1 MPVKMLVFL
10 YRNPRL
16 SPEEFKKYYEAHL
29 AGISLF
35 LIIGTISPALPLK
48 SPPDDSTARNAF
60 TPATILR
67 GRQPDFDFDAYAEL
81 TFADQAA
88 YQAFAAKIY
97 APDAAAQITAD
108 EDKFLD
114 RLKQGVVLVGEVRVT
129 VR

>member
-1 MPVKMLVFL
+1 MPVKVLVFL

-16 SPEEFKKYYEAHL
+16 SPEEFKKYYEAHVKLVKKL
-29 AGISLF
+29 AGGDF
-35 LIIGTISPALPLK
+35 PL
-48 SPPDDSTARNAF
+48 SHHRNYIAR
-60 TPATILR
+60 TT
-67 GRQPDFDFDAYAEL
+67 PDFDFDAYAEL